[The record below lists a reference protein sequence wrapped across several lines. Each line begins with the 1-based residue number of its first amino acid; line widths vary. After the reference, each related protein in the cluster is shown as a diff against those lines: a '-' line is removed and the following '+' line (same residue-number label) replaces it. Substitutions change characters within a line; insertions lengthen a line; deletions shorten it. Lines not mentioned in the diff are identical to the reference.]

1 MNMSSAPLLMW
12 DVDDVAQALRL
23 SPHTVRKMA
32 SQRRLRRIKLGRRT
46 LFDPADVTRYADQA
60 RAAAEQKARSK

>member
-1 MNMSSAPLLMW
+1 
-12 DVDDVAQALRL
+12 
-23 SPHTVRKMA
+23 
-32 SQRRLRRIKLGRRT
+32 